1 MKALVCGAGGVTR
14 ELLRRLGGHWEVTLV
29 GKSAKDVEQCRDL
42 FPDMA
47 GVHLE
52 DPSSPVVLDEAGIGS
67 AAYVLALTDNDRVNL
82 AIARYAVEKRVP
94 HVLALVHSV
103 DSQAAFRELGVQAV
117 MANRLLSQ
125 HIVNYLQDPRITV
138 TPITAGQSSVYE
150 VNATNYFRIVG
161 KRASYFEKSDLRLA
175 AILRRGELL
184 FPTASTEILTDDRLI
199 LVGRPEIFQP
209 VCDLLE
215 CGSPH
220 FPLAYGPTLL
230 VCLPWEED
238 KPREPLLNE
247 GLYLS
252 RTIKVTQA
260 SILCPHGFKDVEKQC
275 RDWPQEVSV
284 RVSPAE
290 IRGVERIV
298 EASRQANCGLVVV
311 PPFAESFLKSLT
323 RPTLISLAHELD
335 CPLLLARNTC
345 PYEKILVPFNGTA
358 MAEAALD
365 VAVDLARQVRAE
377 LGVISVVEPEFIKG
391 SAEGQWVESIQNRLK
406 ELAHIHKMDVVQMV
420 RRGNPV
426 REIVSI
432 AKGYGL
438 MVLGSTVK
446 EKSLLTPH
454 VGENLAQKAPCSV
467 LVLTS

>member
-1 MKALVCGAGGVTR
+1 MKALICGAGGVTR
-14 ELLRRLGGHWEVTLV
+14 ELLRRIGSHWEVTLV
-29 GKSAKDVEQCRDL
+29 GKERKEIEQCREL
-42 FPDMA
+42 LPA
-47 GVHLE
+47 TSGVFLE
-52 DPSSPVVLDEAGIGS
+52 DPSSPVALDEAGIG
-67 AAYVLALTDNDRVNL
+67 AVDYVLAMTDDDRVNL
-82 AIARYAVEKRVP
+82 AVARHAVGKRVP
-94 HVLALVHSV
+94 QVLALIHSV
-103 DSQAAFRELGVQAV
+103 DSHAAFRDLGVHAV
-117 MANRLLSQ
+117 PANRLLSQ
-125 HIVNYLQDPRITV
+125 YIVNYLQDPRITV
-138 TPITAGQSSVYE
+138 TPIAAGQSSVYE

-161 KRASYFEKSDLRLA
+161 KRGSYFEKSDLRLT
-175 AILRRGELL
+175 AILRQGELL
-184 FPTASTEILTDDRLI
+184 FPTSSTEILTDDRLI

-230 VCLPWEED
+230 VCLPWEEG
-238 KPREPLLNE
+238 KSREPLLNE

-252 RTIKVTQA
+252 RSIKVAAA
-260 SILCPHGFKDVEKQC
+260 SILCPHGFKDVEQRC

-284 RVSPAE
+284 QVSPAE
-290 IRGVERIV
+290 IRGIERIV

-345 PYEKILVPFNGTA
+345 PYKKILVPFNGTA

-365 VAVDLARQVRAE
+365 VAVDLSRQVKAE
-377 LGVISVVEPEFIKG
+377 LGVVSVVEPEFIKG
-391 SAEGQWVESIQNRLK
+391 AAEAQWIEKVQNRLK
-406 ELAHIHKMDVVQMV
+406 ELAHIHKTPFVQMI

-426 REIVSI
+426 KEIVSI
-432 AKGYGL
+432 AQEYDL

-446 EKSLLTPH
+446 EKSLLAPH
-454 VGENLAQKAPCSV
+454 VGENLAQKSPCSV
-467 LVLTS
+467 LVLAS